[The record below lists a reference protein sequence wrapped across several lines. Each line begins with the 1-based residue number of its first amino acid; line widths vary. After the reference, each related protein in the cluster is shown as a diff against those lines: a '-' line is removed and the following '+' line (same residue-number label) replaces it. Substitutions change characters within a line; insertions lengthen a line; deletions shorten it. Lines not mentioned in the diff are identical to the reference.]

1 MNRYCFNAVNDKS
14 AMVMPKHTVGL
25 TLSYSFLGQP

>member
-1 MNRYCFNAVNDKS
+1 MYRYCFNDVNMKS

-25 TLSYSFLGQP
+25 TLSYSFLE